1 MVDLWAELAALA
13 ALIGLSG
20 FFSGLEVALVGTS
33 QATVEGLVKEKKRGA
48 KALQK
53 LKENPGW
60 MMSAVNL
67 GNNLVNVGSSA
78 LATVVA
84 IKIFGDEGLGIAV
97 GIMTFLI
104 IIFGE
109 VTPKTYCNA
118 NASKVALRASGV
130 LLFFSYVTYPI
141 VWVLEKITRGMIKI
155 TGSDYHPPALTE
167 KEIKGIIDQGFKDDA
182 LEKTERDLV
191 HSALNFDDTVI
202 RSVMTPRTKMFVL
215 PASMLIFDALPLINK
230 SSHSRFPIYGKTNDD
245 IVGFIHVRDVLKEL
259 ENENKMNTLKQ
270 ISREPVFASQEKMV
284 SALLK
289 EMKGRKTHMAIVI
302 DEHGGVEGL
311 VTLEDL
317 IEEIV
322 GEIEDETDAEIK
334 VNFRAVD
341 RNTIITSGDI
351 EIDKINEI
359 FKTEIPQGD
368 DYSTLNGLLHH
379 KLQDIPQEGDKVEIN
394 HLKIIVEKVTKNIPE
409 EVRIERVPDKA

>member
-1 MVDLWAELAALA
+1 MVDLWVELATLA
-13 ALIGLSG
+13 GLIGLSG

-33 QATVEGLVKEKKRGA
+33 QATVERLVKEKKRGS
-48 KALQK
+48 KALQR

-78 LATVVA
+78 IATVVA

-104 IIFGE
+104 IVFGE

-118 NASKVALRASGV
+118 NATKVALRASSI
-130 LLFFSYVTYPI
+130 LLFFSYATYPI
-141 VWVLEKITRGMIKI
+141 VWMLERITRVMIKV

-167 KEIKGIIDQGFKDDA
+167 KEIMGIIDQGHRDEA
-182 LEKTERDLV
+182 IEKTERDLV
-191 HSALNFDDTVI
+191 QSALRFDDTVI
-202 RSVMTPRTKMFVL
+202 RTVMTPRTKMFVL
-215 PASMLIFDALPLINK
+215 PANMLIFDALPLINK
-230 SSHSRFPIYGKTNDD
+230 SPHSRFPIYGKSNDD
-245 IVGFIHVRDVLKEL
+245 IVGFVHVRDVLREL
-259 ENENKMNTLKQ
+259 ENENKIATLKQ
-270 ISREPVFASQEKMV
+270 ISRDPVFASQEKMV
-284 SALLK
+284 SALLR
-289 EMKGRKTHMAIVI
+289 EMKGRKTHMAIVL

-322 GEIEDETDAEIK
+322 GEIEDETDAENKNKFQIIDK
-334 VNFRAVD
+334 DTV
-341 RNTIITSGDI
+341 ITSGDVQ
-351 EIDKINEI
+351 IDQINEL
-359 FKTEIPQGD
+359 FKTHIPEGD

-379 KLQDIPQEGDKVEIN
+379 KLQDIPHEGDKVELDNLRIV
-394 HLKIIVEKVTKNIPE
+394 VEKVTKNVPE
-409 EVRIERVPDKA
+409 KVRIEKRKT

>member
-1 MVDLWAELAALA
+1 MELGALA

-33 QATVEGLVKEKKRGA
+33 QATVERLLKEKKRGS
-48 KALQK
+48 KALYK
-53 LKENPGW
+53 LKANPGW

-84 IKIFGDEGLGIAV
+84 IKIFGDEGLAIAV

-130 LLFFSYVTYPI
+130 LLFFSYATYPI
-141 VWVLEKITRGMIKI
+141 VWALERITRVMIKI

-167 KEIKGIIDQGFKDDA
+167 EEIKGIIDQGHRDEA
-182 LEKTERDLV
+182 IEKTERDLV
-191 HSALNFDDTVI
+191 HQALAFDDTVI
-202 RSVMTPRTKMFVL
+202 RSVMTPRTKMFGL
-215 PASMLIFDALPLINK
+215 PANMLIIDALPLINN
-230 SSHSRFPIYGKTNDD
+230 SPHSRFPIFGKTNDD
-245 IVGFIHVRDVLKEL
+245 IVGFVHVRDVLRQM
-259 ENENKMNTLKQ
+259 ENQDKMVTLKE

-322 GEIEDETDAEIK
+322 GEIQDETDADVKTRYRVIDKE
-334 VNFRAVD
+334 
-341 RNTIITSGDI
+341 TIIASGDM
-351 EIDKINEI
+351 EIPKINEI
-359 FKTEIPQGD
+359 FKTDIEEGD
-368 DYSTLNGLLHH
+368 DYATLSGLLHH
-379 KLQDIPQEGDKVEIN
+379 KLQDIPHEGDKIEVKN
-394 HLKIIVEKVTKNIPE
+394 LRFVVEKEVKNVPK
-409 EVRIERVPDKA
+409 EVRIERIKNSDSNSES